1 MNLNERERK
10 IAILTGVVV
19 VLLLLYYVA
28 YEPYSSKRADVLSSI
43 ADTQDKLD
51 HANSVFS
58 RERRLAKVWAELQ
71 AGGLN
76 VDPAQAGHQTLAAL
90 DTWAK
95 NSGFTLI
102 TYKPD
107 RTSQEGTFDVVS
119 VNASGTGRMPQ
130 MARMLADIET
140 AGIPIR
146 INDLTIT
153 PQKEGTDDLQVR
165 FGLSAL
171 CQPPGDTTAK
181 PAAAGASD
189 GAKSS

>member
-1 MNLNERERK
+1 VNLNERERK
-10 IAILTGVVV
+10 IAIVTAAVL
-19 VLLLLYYVA
+19 VLLLLYYIA
-28 YEPYSSKRADVLSSI
+28 YQPYSAARAEVLSNIS
-43 ADTQDKLD
+43 DTQDKLD
-51 HANSVFS
+51 HASNVFS

-76 VDPAQAGHQTLAAL
+76 VDPARADHQTLAAL
-90 DTWAK
+90 DDWAK
-95 NSGFTLI
+95 ATGFTLV

-119 VNASGTGRMPQ
+119 VSASGTGSMPTV
-130 MARMLADIET
+130 ARMLAAIET

-171 CQPPGDTTAK
+171 CQPPADTTAK
-181 PAAAGASD
+181 PAAAGAPD

>member
-1 MNLNERERK
+1 VNLNERERK
-10 IAILTGVVV
+10 IAMVVV
-19 VLLLLYYVA
+19 AFLVAMLLYYFV
-28 YEPYSSKRADVLSSI
+28 YQPYSDARADVVSSI
-43 ADTQDKLD
+43 DDYKGKLTDADRLFQ
-51 HANSVFS
+51 
-58 RERRLAKVWAELQ
+58 RQRRLLKVWNELQ

-76 VDPAQAGHQTLAAL
+76 VDPARADHQTLAAL
-90 DTWAK
+90 DTWAR
-95 NSGFTLI
+95 NSGFSLV

-119 VNASGTGRMPQ
+119 ASASGTGRMPQ
-130 MARMLADIET
+130 VARMLADIET

-171 CQPPGDTTAK
+171 CQPPADTTAK
-181 PAAAGASD
+181 PASSGTTD